1 MKQFIRKQIQYIK
14 DGSNVKDL
22 TELEEN
28 FLKQNMSLAD
38 AVTRMKVHLVNTDRR
53 NPKRMAELYGGRV
66 GAKHIVDAKVMNKE
80 GKQVVEKMPVE
91 EKLKRWLMTKYAD
104 EIDCVIIKNED
115 EDQEEVYHEQVYH
128 DDGGYDGHAQQ
139 QGGSQEGSRLQQL
152 KERRRTVGGQ

>member
-115 EDQEEVYHEQVYH
+115 EDQEEVYH

>member
-38 AVTRMKVHLVNTDRR
+38 AVTRMKVHLVNTERR
-53 NPKRMAELYGGRV
+53 KPKRMAELYGGRV
-66 GAKHIVDAKVMNKE
+66 GATHMVKAKVMNKD
-80 GKQVVEKMPVE
+80 GKAEDKQLPVE

-152 KERRRTVGGQ
+152 KARRRTVGGQ

>member
-80 GKQVVEKMPVE
+80 GKQVVAKMPVE

-115 EDQEEVYHEQVYH
+115 DDQEEVYH